1 MQAQPALLSF
11 TEAERP
17 ASERL
22 LKLAR
27 ETDRIEGYTEP
38 HAVRLAQLAERL
50 GAQLGFHGVDLTALK
65 FAALAH
71 DLGEHQMKRNY
82 LLSPHKLTQ
91 EETLDLWRHP
101 ILGEQA
107 ASELRLPRHTQLLIR
122 WHQEW
127 WNGQGYPD
135 GLAGEHIPLG
145 ARVLRAVDSY
155 CALTSDR
162 PYRQHYSA
170 VDAEQMLADLAGIEF
185 DPLVITLLLALLAE
199 ERQHDAPEVWYRA
212 PEAQLLPMAE
222 PIAEFAPPAERPEPP
237 EAATAEAE
245 PAAVNEIASTAE
257 EPTTDA
263 VTTPIEEAP
272 EDLALVEKPAEWPIL
287 TESQPAPATTPVA
300 LETPPRAEV
309 PTAPLAEPEPDEA
322 EPKPDETER
331 SQAETQLA
339 SARRTDD

>member
-1 MQAQPALLSF
+1 MQPQPALLSF

-50 GAQLGFHGVDLTALK
+50 GAQLGFHGPDLTALK

-71 DLGEHQMKRNY
+71 DLGERQMKRNY
-82 LLSPHKLTQ
+82 LLSPHQLTW

-135 GLAGEHIPLG
+135 GLAGAHIPLG

-162 PYRQHYSA
+162 PYRQHYSEA
-170 VDAEQMLADLAGIEF
+170 DAEQMLADLAGIEF
-185 DPLVITLLLALLAE
+185 DPQVVTLLLSLLAE
-199 ERQHDAPEVWYRA
+199 ERERHAPEVWYRA
-212 PEAQLLPMAE
+212 PEAQLLPVAE
-222 PIAEFAPPAERPEPP
+222 PIAEFAPQADWAEPTTVE
-237 EAATAEAE
+237 TAEAQPEAGNENEGVYEE
-245 PAAVNEIASTAE
+245 PAL
-257 EPTTDA
+257 DA
-263 VTTPIEEAP
+263 VTIPVDEAH
-272 EDLALVEKPAEWPIL
+272 EGLALVEKPAEWPIL
-287 TESQPAPATTPVA
+287 TEPQSEPPTTPVA
-300 LETPPRAEV
+300 SQTPFSDEIS
-309 PTAPLAEPEPDEA
+309 TAPLTEPEPDA
-322 EPKPDETER
+322 TER
-331 SQAETQLA
+331 NETAPQLTTG
-339 SARRTDD
+339 RRTED